1 MFNPLAELSAL
12 DQRVLCDLAAQYPI
26 KLTLEADAAGMP
38 LWQLLIARLNLS
50 PTLAQTLMVRGA
62 IWINSVR
69 VNEPLTEAPPEGELV
84 VHTPPAGLYA
94 NPVVTPAD
102 ILFED
107 EWILVLNKP
116 AAWYS
121 VATPWDTFGH
131 LEGALQRFFLERDG
145 EAVPFHLVHRLD
157 HGTSGALI
165 VSKNPS
171 LNSRFQRMFNEGRVQ
186 KTYLALCSGVP
197 DWTELEVVTGHS
209 RGEFGL
215 WSVYPETMID
225 QLYGPK
231 DRRVRRAHTS
241 FIVQA
246 VGNAAALLA
255 ARLHTGR
262 THQIR
267 LHAKHVGHPLVGDQR
282 YGGVTQFGNLSIPD
296 QLLHAAWLQ
305 FPHPRYGLMLELIA
319 PVPSVWHT
327 VGAAVGIAL
336 QTELLKEGH
345 SAP

>member
-1 MFNPLAELSAL
+1 MFDPLAELSAI

-26 KLTLEADAAGMP
+26 KLTLETATAGLP
-38 LWQLLIARLNLS
+38 LWQLLIERLQLS
-50 PTLAQTLMVRGA
+50 PTLAQTLMARGA

-69 VNEPLTEAPPEGELV
+69 VNDPLADAPHEGELV
-84 VHTPPAGLYA
+84 LHTPPAGLYA
-94 NPVVTPAD
+94 NPIVTSAE

-131 LEGALQRFFLERDG
+131 LEGALARFFVQRDG

-171 LNSRFQRMFNEGRVQ
+171 LNSRFQRMFNECRVE
-186 KTYLALCSGVP
+186 KTYLALASGVP
-197 DWTELEVVTGHS
+197 TWNELEVVTGHS

-215 WSVYPETMID
+215 WSVYPEAMID

-241 FIVQA
+241 FIVRATGQQ
-246 VGNAAALLA
+246 AALLA

-267 LHAKHVGHPLVGDQR
+267 LHAMHVGHPLVGDQR
-282 YGGVTQFGNLSIPD
+282 YGGMTQLGDLTVSD

-305 FPHPRYGLMLELIA
+305 FPHPRYGSTLELIA
-319 PVPSVWHT
+319 PVPNIWHAA
-327 VGAAVGIAL
+327 GAVVGIEL
-336 QTELLKEGH
+336 QTGLLKEGH
-345 SAP
+345 

>member
-1 MFNPLAELSAL
+1 MFDPLAELSAL
-12 DQRVLCDLAAQYPI
+12 DQRVLCDLAAQYPV
-26 KLTLEADAAGMP
+26 KLTLESPTAGLP
-38 LWQLLIARLNLS
+38 LWQLLIERLQLS
-50 PTLAQTLMVRGA
+50 ATLAQTLMVRGA

-69 VNEPLTEAPPEGELV
+69 VNDPFAETPPAGELV

-94 NPVVTPAD
+94 NPIVTPAE
-102 ILFED
+102 IMFED

-131 LEGALQRFFLERDG
+131 LEGALARFFLQRDG

-165 VSKNPS
+165 VSKNPI
-171 LNSRFQRMFNEGRVQ
+171 LNSRFQRMFNEGRVG
-186 KTYLALCSGVP
+186 KTYLALASGVP
-197 DWTELEVVTGHS
+197 TWRELEVVTGHS
-209 RGEFGL
+209 RGEHGL
-215 WSVYPETMID
+215 WSVYPEAMID

-241 FIVQA
+241 FTVRATGTQ
-246 VGNAAALLA
+246 AALLA

-267 LHAKHVGHPLVGDQR
+267 LHALHVGHPLVGDQR
-282 YGGVTQFGNLSIPD
+282 YGGITQLGNLTVTG

-305 FPHPRYGLMLELIA
+305 FPHPHYGSTLELTA
-319 PVPSVWHT
+319 PVPNLWHE
-327 VGAAVGIAL
+327 VGDAVGIDLQAEFVQTGTPAL
-336 QTELLKEGH
+336 
-345 SAP
+345 